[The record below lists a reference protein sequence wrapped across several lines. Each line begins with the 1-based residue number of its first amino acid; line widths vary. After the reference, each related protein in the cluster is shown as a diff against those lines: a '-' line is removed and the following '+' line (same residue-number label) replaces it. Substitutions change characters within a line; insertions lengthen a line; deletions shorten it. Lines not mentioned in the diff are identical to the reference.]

1 MKNMIKAIQSSQSG
15 LSLVELLIALALS
28 SFLILGVTQMYI
40 DNKRNYLFQQGQ
52 IGNLEN
58 GRYSLM
64 VLENQLAKTGYRR
77 RPEQSMEEAFP
88 AGTFNAGALTCAFD
102 EGVAITKI
110 DDNTICL
117 RYHPRDA
124 EERDCSGAALS
135 AANLAVIDDPY
146 TLPAEAVVERITITG
161 NQLICNGEPL
171 VDGVGDVVF
180 DFGVGDPAVREVSSY
195 TLNPAD
201 RIRSIRY
208 QFLMESEGSNL
219 SDGMTNQAYCEWN
232 NISPCTPAPDNTLY
246 QIVSSGMTLR
256 NLMP

>member
-1 MKNMIKAIQSSQSG
+1 MKTYLSKQAG

-28 SFLILGVTQMYI
+28 SFLILGVTQIYV

-88 AGTFNAGALTCAFD
+88 AGTFAAGGQTCSFA
-102 EGVAITKI
+102 EGIAVTKV

-117 RYHPRDA
+117 RYHPRDT

-135 AANLAVIDDPY
+135 AANLAAIDNPY
-146 TLPAEAVVERITITG
+146 TLPVEAVVERISVTG
-161 NQLICNGEPL
+161 NQLVCNGEAL

-180 DFGVGDPAVREVSSY
+180 DFGVGDPGVREVSSY
-195 TLNPAD
+195 TLNPTD

-208 QFLMESEGSNL
+208 QLLMESEGNV

-232 NISPCTPAPDNTLY
+232 NISPCTAAPDNTLY